1 MPHTSEVNTKT
12 WALGSLVAMIA
23 TTVLVAGAITSAR
36 ASSPA
41 PRTVT
46 AAAAVPKG
54 KVKITNP
61 TQRVVGWSGSVRVTP
76 LVKKGSGVKVVSKRI
91 TVYRSGKLRQANRR
105 AVTLRPGTYRLVVKV
120 KSKARGRT
128 STTRRSLRLVVRQ
141 NACATSPDVRALKVD
156 AAYSPSVRG
165 TSLAQAQ
172 RLMRSPGVLERVDV
186 SQVLQHSARLSEL
199 YAGDP
204 NVMAQANA
212 ELAPLRRLA
221 AKGVR
226 SIQEREFAACGVATR
241 YVGVFAEGELVQLK
255 RL

>member
-1 MPHTSEVNTKT
+1 MNTKT
-12 WALGSLVAMIA
+12 WAVGSLVATIA
-23 TTVLVAGAITSAR
+23 TAVLVAGAITSAK
-36 ASSPA
+36 ASTPA

-46 AAAAVPKG
+46 AAATVPKG
-54 KVKITNP
+54 KLKITNP

-91 TVYRSGKLRQANRR
+91 DVYRASKLHQADRP
-105 AVTLRPGTYRLVVKV
+105 AVQLRPGAYRLVIKV
-120 KSKARGRT
+120 KSKTKGRT
-128 STTRRSLRLVVRQ
+128 STTRRSMRLVVRQ

-156 AAYSPSVRG
+156 AAFSPSVQG
-165 TSLAQAQ
+165 TSVAQAQ

-186 SQVLQHSARLSEL
+186 SGVLQHSARLTEL
-199 YAGDP
+199 YADDP

>member
-1 MPHTSEVNTKT
+1 MNTKA
-12 WALGSLVAMIA
+12 WALGSLVATIA

-128 STTRRSLRLVVRQ
+128 STTRRSI
-141 NACATSPDVRALKVD
+141 A
-156 AAYSPSVRG
+156 SV
-165 TSLAQAQ
+165 
-172 RLMRSPGVLERVDV
+172 MRSG
-186 SQVLQHSARLSEL
+186 
-199 YAGDP
+199 
-204 NVMAQANA
+204 N
-212 ELAPLRRLA
+212 
-221 AKGVR
+221 
-226 SIQEREFAACGVATR
+226 
-241 YVGVFAEGELVQLK
+241 
-255 RL
+255 